1 MKFIKLLSSAY
12 VAGRLRHPHEGAIP
26 VEDKEATRLV
36 DDEKVAEDV
45 TDDFTADQIAEAQPE
60 PITAAPPS
68 PPVNAETAAEQPQAT
83 TEKPSKTQAA
93 KPASTKE

>member
-26 VEDKEATRLV
+26 VDDTEETRLV
-36 DDEKVAEDV
+36 NDEKVAEDV

-60 PITAAPPS
+60 PITAAPPA
-68 PPVNAETAAEQPQAT
+68 PPVNSDAAAEQPQAT
-83 TEKPSKTQAA
+83 AEKSSKTQAA

>member
-26 VEDKEATRLV
+26 VEDDEAKRLV
-36 DDEKVAEDV
+36 DDEAVAEDV
-45 TDDFTADQIAEAQPE
+45 TDGFSAEQIAEAQPE
-60 PITAAPPS
+60 PITAAPPT
-68 PPVNAETAAEQPQAT
+68 PPVNADAAAEQPQAAA
-83 TEKPSKTQAA
+83 EKSSKTQAA

>member
-1 MKFIKLLSSAY
+1 MKFITLLSSAY

-26 VEDKEATRLV
+26 VEDVEARRLV

-45 TDDFTADQIAEAQPE
+45 TEGFSAEQIDEAQPE
-60 PITAAPPS
+60 PITAAPPA
-68 PPVNAETAAEQPQAT
+68 PPVDAEAATKQPPANS
-83 TEKPSKTQAA
+83 EKPSKTQAA